1 MCNDVLLIGSAV
13 ARVRVG
19 VSRGVFG
26 GLIGV
31 VVYLGSFRVG
41 YLGKG
46 VKSRV
51 LGHIGVGWCSGV
63 QCCRLWL
70 IYRVEGCLGGCWVVC
85 WCVGAQEKVLGVA

>member
-1 MCNDVLLIGSAV
+1 MLVRSAV
-13 ARVRVG
+13 ARARAKGSHG
-19 VSRGVFG
+19 VAG
-26 GLIGV
+26 GLIEV
-31 VVYLGSFRVG
+31 VVGCLGSFRVA

-51 LGHIGVGWCSGV
+51 LGHIEVGWCSGV